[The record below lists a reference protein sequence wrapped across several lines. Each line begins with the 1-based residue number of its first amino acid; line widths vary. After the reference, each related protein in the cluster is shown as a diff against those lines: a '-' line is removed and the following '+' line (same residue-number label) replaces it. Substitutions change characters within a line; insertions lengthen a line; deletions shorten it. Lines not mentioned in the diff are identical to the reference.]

1 VAGVPNH
8 APVLQ
13 VRDLAVSFP
22 GRAGVL
28 NRVDLDVAHGE
39 KVGVVG
45 PNGAGK
51 TTLFLSIAGVVEPDR
66 GSIEIAG
73 NPVVPGRFRPDVGL
87 VFQNPDH
94 QLFCSSVAE
103 DVAFGPRNLG
113 LDEAEVARR
122 VAAAMEIVG
131 AGGLEDR
138 VPHHLSGGE
147 RRMVSIAT
155 VMALEPALVIYDEP
169 SANLDIRSR
178 RRLVTYLQ
186 GAGQTQLIASHDL
199 ELILEVCPR
208 AVLLDEGQVVAD
220 GPTRELMNDPELMGR
235 HGLERPHSLIPH
247 AEPHHHHHD

>member
-1 VAGVPNH
+1 MPND
-8 APVLQ
+8 AAVLQ

-28 NRVDLDVAHGE
+28 HQVDLDVGRGE

-51 TTLFLSIAGVVEPDR
+51 TTLFLSVTGVVTPNR
-66 GSIEIAG
+66 GTIEIAG
-73 NPVVPGRFRPDVGL
+73 RRVEPGRFRPDVGL

-94 QLFCSSVAE
+94 QLFCPSVAE

-113 LDEAEVARR
+113 LDENEVARR
-122 VAAAMEIVG
+122 VAKAMETVG
-131 AGGLEDR
+131 ATDLADR

-155 VMALEPALVIYDEP
+155 VMALEPELVIYDEP

-186 GAGQTQLIASHDL
+186 DAEHTQLIASHDL
-199 ELILEVCPR
+199 ELILEVCR
-208 AVLLDEGQVVAD
+208 RTVLLDAGRVVAD
-220 GPTRELMNDPELMGR
+220 GPTRELMNDPELMER
-235 HGLERPHSLIPH
+235 HGLERTHSLIPH